1 MNNYIIGYNDENF
14 LVSAKSSL
22 EAVTLWITTE
32 QKQKKDEGRM
42 IPFDPDISIKKLS
55 GTVLKTE

>member
-1 MNNYIIGYNDENF
+1 MNNYIIKYNDEKF

-32 QKQKKDEGRM
+32 QKKRKDEGRM
-42 IPFDPDISIKKLS
+42 VPFDPNISIEKLS
-55 GTVLKTE
+55 GTALKTE